1 MKEGT
6 TVNFDERG
14 LIPVIVQ
21 DSTTGEVL
29 MLAYADEKALELTLK
44 KRELYLFSRSRGK
57 LWHKGE
63 SSGNIMKVRE
73 ARLDCDGDAL
83 LVMVDPAGPACHTG
97 QRSCFFNILLKGLK
111 GDVTFPSRLWRYLL
125 KRKDANLEES
135 YTARLI
141 AQGRP
146 RIAQKIGEE
155 GVEVAIALTQ
165 NDREQIIYEASDLLY
180 HLFVGLISSSVSL
193 EEIWQELES
202 RHGKKDI

>member
-73 ARLDCDGDAL
+73 VRLDCDGDAL

-111 GDVTFPSRLWRYLL
+111 GDVTFPGRLWRYLL

>member
-73 ARLDCDGDAL
+73 VRLDCDGDAL

-111 GDVTFPSRLWRYLL
+111 GDVTFPGRLWRYLL
-125 KRKDANLEES
+125 KRKVAPPEES

-141 AQGRP
+141 SQGRP

-180 HLFVGLISSSVSL
+180 HLFVGLISSGVSL

>member
-21 DSTTGEVL
+21 DSTSGEVL
-29 MLAYADEKALELTLK
+29 MLAYADKEALELTLK

-63 SSGNIMKVRE
+63 SSGNLMKVRE

-83 LVMVDPAGPACHTG
+83 LVMVEPAGPACHTG

-111 GDVTFPSRLWRYLL
+111 GDVTFLGRLGRYLL
-125 KRKDANLEES
+125 KRKDANPEES

-155 GVEVAIALTQ
+155 GVELAIALTQ

-180 HLFVGLISSSVSL
+180 HLFVGLISSDVSP
-193 EEIWQELES
+193 EEIWRELES
-202 RHGKKDI
+202 RHVKKDI

>member
-29 MLAYADEKALELTLK
+29 MLAYADEEALELTLK
-44 KRELYLFSRSRGK
+44 KRELYLFSRSSGK

-83 LVMVDPAGPACHTG
+83 LVVVDPAGPACHTG
-97 QRSCFFNILLKGLK
+97 QRSCFFNILFKGLK
-111 GDVTFPSRLWRYLL
+111 GDVTFLGRLWRYLL
-125 KRKDANLEES
+125 KRKDANPEES

-155 GVEVAIALTQ
+155 GVELAIALTQ

-180 HLFVGLISSSVSL
+180 HLFVGLISSDVSP
-193 EEIWQELES
+193 EEIWRELES

>member
-21 DSTTGEVL
+21 DSTSGEVL
-29 MLAYADEKALELTLK
+29 MLAYADKEALELTLK

-63 SSGNIMKVRE
+63 SSGNLMKVRE

-83 LVMVDPAGPACHTG
+83 LVMVEPAGPACHTG

-111 GDVTFPSRLWRYLL
+111 GDVTFLGRLGRYLL
-125 KRKDANLEES
+125 KRKDANPEES

-155 GVEVAIALTQ
+155 GVELAIALTQ

-180 HLFVGLISSSVSL
+180 HLFVGLISSGVSP
-193 EEIWQELES
+193 EEIWRELES